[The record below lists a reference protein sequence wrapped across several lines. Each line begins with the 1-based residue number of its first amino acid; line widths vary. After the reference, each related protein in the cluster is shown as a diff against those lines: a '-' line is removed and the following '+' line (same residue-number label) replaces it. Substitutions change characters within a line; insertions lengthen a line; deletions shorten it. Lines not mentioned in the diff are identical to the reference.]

1 MIAMVASSQSIPS
14 TTAIPPLWRPA
25 PSPVGRPGPHDIRPH
40 DAGWTWVGF
49 AEHRLERGEGIERP
63 SDDREV
69 AAIVVDGAVT
79 LEAAGQRWSSVG
91 SRSSP
96 FEGPPAPVL
105 LTAPGTS
112 LVVEAE
118 SPTTLVIADA
128 PAGEQGWTRL
138 IAPEDV
144 LVETRGRGS
153 TERRVHHLLPP
164 SAEAGR
170 LILFEVVTPGANW
183 SSYPP
188 HKHDTDDP
196 PREAQLEEL
205 YYFRFARP
213 EGWAFARVYT
223 GDRSLDDSF
232 APRDRDIVL
241 VPRGYHAVSAA
252 PGYDAWYL
260 NVMAGPRRAWQF
272 TLDSE
277 HAWLMDW
284 DPTTPR

>member
-1 MIAMVASSQSIPS
+1 MRAARAPMPEPEAVDAQAGAARRGRLLAFLEGLDVA
-14 TTAIPPLWRPA
+14 TGLFRPA
-25 PSPVGRPGPHDIRPH
+25 SEGQHGTVHDIRPH

-49 AEHRLERGEGIERP
+49 TEHRLERGEGIERP
-63 SDDREV
+63 SDDKEV

-91 SRSSP
+91 SRSSL

-153 TERRVHHLLPP
+153 TERP
-164 SAEAGR
+164 SPCPSRKA
-170 LILFEVVTPGANW
+170 
-183 SSYPP
+183 
-188 HKHDTDDP
+188 
-196 PREAQLEEL
+196 
-205 YYFRFARP
+205 
-213 EGWAFARVYT
+213 
-223 GDRSLDDSF
+223 
-232 APRDRDIVL
+232 
-241 VPRGYHAVSAA
+241 
-252 PGYDAWYL
+252 
-260 NVMAGPRRAWQF
+260 
-272 TLDSE
+272 
-277 HAWLMDW
+277 
-284 DPTTPR
+284 